1 MIDVAAEALVKGRG
15 MKERINIVV
24 AGAWTDG
31 KVTAVGGQVG
41 LGFIRPDGVKAFA
54 DDVLPDHVPKPAS
67 GCGIG
72 GVDVGA
78 GTVIGQTIHGRA
90 IRKMLKPAILQNQVV
105 IASTPLEA
113 RPNADHGLEA
123 HG

>member
-15 MKERINIVV
+15 MEEWVNVVV

-54 DDVLPDHVPKPAS
+54 DDVLPDHIPKPAS

-78 GTVIGQTIHGRA
+78 GTVIGQTIHRRA
-90 IRKMLKPAILQNQVV
+90 VREMLKPAIPQHQVV
-105 IASTPLEA
+105 IARAPLE
-113 RPNADHGLEA
+113 
-123 HG
+123 